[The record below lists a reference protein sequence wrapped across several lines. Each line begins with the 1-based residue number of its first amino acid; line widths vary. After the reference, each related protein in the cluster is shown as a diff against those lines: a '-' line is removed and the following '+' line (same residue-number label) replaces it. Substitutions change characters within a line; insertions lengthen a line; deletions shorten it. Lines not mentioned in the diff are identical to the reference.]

1 MTGVQTC
8 ALPIYWFCGNYKQ
21 FNDREKYLP
30 FDQHE
35 LVALIAP
42 RPIYIAS
49 AEEDNWSDQKGE
61 FLGGKGAEPVY
72 ALYGLG
78 GIGCE
83 EMPPVDTPYMNGPI
97 AYHNRKGPHAVLP
110 YDWEQFLRFA
120 DKYFKNK

>member
-1 MTGVQTC
+1 MYVFPIGSAVITNNLIAEKNTC
-8 ALPIYWFCGNYKQ
+8 LSTS
-21 FNDREKYLP
+21 D
-30 FDQHE
+30 E

-97 AYHNRKGPHAVLP
+97 AYHKSQRTSRCSSIRLGTIPSLC
-110 YDWEQFLRFA
+110 
-120 DKYFKNK
+120 